1 MWILA
6 ILARNLAVVLITEP
20 LLGVVAGARSL
31 RKILTVI
38 LVNVITNPL
47 VVLSAL
53 SLTVFFSRMQPT
65 GLFILEVL
73 AVFSEGF
80 IFSQFKTFGKKNPYI
95 ISLALNCAS
104 FTAGELINILL

>member
-6 ILARNLAVVLITEP
+6 ILARNLAVALITEP
-20 LLGVVAGARSL
+20 LLGFIAGARTL
-31 RKILTVI
+31 KKIITVM

-53 SLTVFFSRMQPT
+53 SLTVFCSRLQPT

-73 AVFSEGF
+73 AVLSEGLM
-80 IFSQFKTFGKKNPYI
+80 FSKFKTFGDKNPYL
-95 ISLALNCAS
+95 ISLVLNCAS
-104 FTAGELINILL
+104 FAAGKLVNIL

>member
-6 ILARNLAVVLITEP
+6 ILARNLAIVLITEP
-20 LLGVVAGARSL
+20 LLGFIAGAKSVK
-31 RKILTVI
+31 KIITVM
-38 LVNVITNPL
+38 LANVITNPL

-53 SLTVFFSRMQPT
+53 SLTVFCSRLQPT

-73 AVFSEGF
+73 AVFSEGLM
-80 IFSQFKTFGKKNPYI
+80 FSKFKTFDKKNPYI

-104 FTAGELINILL
+104 FTAGELINML